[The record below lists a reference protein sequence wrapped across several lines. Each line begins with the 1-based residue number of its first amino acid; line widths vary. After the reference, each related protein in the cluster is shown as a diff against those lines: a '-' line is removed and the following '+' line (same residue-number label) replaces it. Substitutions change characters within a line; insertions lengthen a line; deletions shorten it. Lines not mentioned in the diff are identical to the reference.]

1 MTKKKKKYVNDDQ
14 PFLEASVPHLYFAY
28 CVLLLAWHHIE
39 GGFQLSPVSA
49 APILYISTLL
59 IASKQSGSKVS
70 ILLLEKI
77 WLLDLLQ
84 VTKFSEYKV
93 FLYFIVYIVFHVPSK
108 RLF

>member
-1 MTKKKKKYVNDDQ
+1 MNDNQ

>member
-1 MTKKKKKYVNDDQ
+1 MNDDQ

-49 APILYISTLL
+49 APILYISTLS

>member
-1 MTKKKKKYVNDDQ
+1 MNDDQ

>member
-1 MTKKKKKYVNDDQ
+1 MNDDQ

-93 FLYFIVYIVFHVPSK
+93 FLYFIVYIVFHVPSR